1 MRKAEKNNLPQ
12 GWTDTTLG
20 NIGEYLNGRAF
31 KKHEWGNKGRPIIRI
46 QDLTGTGKE
55 PNYFDGEVDERYVI
69 RHGDFLISWSATLGA
84 YLWKGPEGVLNQHI
98 FKVISKIDRLFHYY
112 VVSNTINELYRHTHG
127 SGMVHITKAKFEAV
141 PVKLPPL
148 NEQKRIVA
156 KIEQLFSD
164 LDAGVETL
172 HALKKQ
178 IKQYRQSVLKHAF
191 EGKLTAQWRKNNKPE
206 PASKLLA
213 KIAKEKEQKSK
224 GKKQKKLPPLDTSDL
239 PKLPKNWSY
248 AKIID
253 LLSLD
258 RTGLKTG
265 PFGSLLKKHEHRSS
279 GVPVLGIENIGKMM
293 FVPENKIYITK
304 KKAEQLSG
312 YRVLAGD
319 IIISRSG
326 TVGEICV
333 VPETVNDAMISTNL
347 MRVSLNPS
355 IMLPIFFGFM
365 FHGCSMILRQVKE
378 LCKGSTRDF
387 LNQNILKSL
396 VFPLPS
402 PDEQMQIISEID
414 RHFSIADKAEYVV
427 DTALK
432 QSARLRQSI
441 LKRAFEGKLVTQ
453 DPNDEPAEKLLERV
467 RKEKGKK

>member
-1 MRKAEKNNLPQ
+1 MSKAEKNNLPQ

-55 PNYFDGEVDERYVI
+55 PNYYDGEVDDRYVI

-141 PVKLPPL
+141 SVKLPPL

-164 LDAGVETL
+164 LDAGVKTL

-191 EGKLTAQWRKNNKPE
+191 EGKLTAQWRKKNNPE

-239 PKLPKNWSY
+239 PNLPKGWCWTRVVNITVEQQYGTSDK
-248 AKIID
+248 ALGD
-253 LLSLD
+253 
-258 RTGLKTG
+258 
-265 PFGSLLKKHEHRSS
+265 ES
-279 GVPVLGIENIGKMM
+279 GIPVLRMGNIQDGKL
-293 FVPENKIYITK
+293 VYDK
-304 KKAEQLSG
+304 
-312 YRVLAGD
+312 
-319 IIISRSG
+319 
-326 TVGEICV
+326 
-333 VPETVNDAMISTNL
+333 
-347 MRVSLNPS
+347 
-355 IMLPIFFGFM
+355 
-365 FHGCSMILRQVKE
+365 
-378 LCKGSTRDF
+378 
-387 LNQNILKSL
+387 LKY
-396 VFPLPS
+396 FPLDYEDVEKFRLFDGDVLFNRTNS
-402 PDEQMQIISEID
+402 AELVGKTAVYKKSYPDSIFASYLIRIKLSESILPDILAYYINSYYGRQYINSVVSQQVGQANVNGTKLSMMAVPAISFEEQNTLLTEIE
-414 RHFSIADKAEYVV
+414 RHFSIADKAQEVV

-432 QSARLRQSI
+432 QSTRLRQSI
-441 LKRAFEGKLVTQ
+441 LKCAFEGKLVLQ
-453 DPNDEPAEKLLERV
+453 DPTDEPAEVLLDRINQ
-467 RKEKGKK
+467 EKRT